1 MWGISC
7 CPVQKPTMPESILE
21 NNHPLNQKALQM
33 LFQLKQKMDPSKLYI
48 LQLCKW
54 ALDNA
59 KIRYKENQD
68 IMENR
73 LKLISS
79 LTPEQAMIMLTAVLR
94 ESKDRIIF
102 DLNQK
107 PERLAA
113 EVLAYI
119 NVLLSAISKLR
130 DKC

>member
-1 MWGISC
+1 M
-7 CPVQKPTMPESILE
+7 TEFILE

-68 IMENR
+68 MVESR
-73 LKLISS
+73 LKLMSS

-94 ESKDRIIF
+94 ESKGRIIF

-113 EVLAYI
+113 EVLAYV
-119 NVLLSAISKLR
+119 NVLLAAISKLR
-130 DKC
+130 GRG

>member
-1 MWGISC
+1 
-7 CPVQKPTMPESILE
+7 
-21 NNHPLNQKALQM
+21 M

-68 IMENR
+68 IVESR
-73 LKLISS
+73 LKLMAF

-94 ESKDRIIF
+94 ESKGRIIF

-119 NVLLSAISKLR
+119 NVVLSAISKLR
-130 DKC
+130 DKS

>member
-1 MWGISC
+1 
-7 CPVQKPTMPESILE
+7 
-21 NNHPLNQKALQM
+21 M
-33 LFQLKQKMDPSKLYI
+33 LFQLKQKIDPSKLYI
-48 LQLCKW
+48 LQICKW

-68 IMENR
+68 IVENR
-73 LKLISS
+73 LKLMSS

-94 ESKDRIIF
+94 EGKGRIIF